1 MPPNGLD
8 CSIDSRNRRRR
19 NLGAFWI
26 VFALQAFAGGG
37 RDEGVV
43 VMGGSRALALLALA
57 LTSAAA
63 GSVLPAAAQRAAND
77 SVQLAGRTVR
87 CKDVRIVTDRGLPS
101 EGAEA
106 SGVLILNPDMLNAQP
121 ATVRLFVFHHE
132 CGHHNVGD
140 SELEA
145 DCWAV
150 GQGVREGW
158 LDAEGLGQ
166 ICQSFDDAPET
177 STHPSGRRRCRNL
190 DQCFASAIASQ
201 RSKAPVSTIATVP
214 PSKPNAISPPRLVS
228 GPTLVSTGT
237 LRYTDT
243 THCQDP
249 IAKLIEG
256 KARPAGCP

>member
-1 MPPNGLD
+1 M
-8 CSIDSRNRRRR
+8 R
-19 NLGAFWI
+19 W
-26 VFALQAFAGGG
+26 
-37 RDEGVV
+37 
-43 VMGGSRALALLALA
+43 SRALAVLVLA
-57 LTSAAA
+57 LTSIAVNPAM
-63 GSVLPAAAQRAAND
+63 LLTPAAAQRPAGD
-77 SVQLAGRTVR
+77 SVQLAGRTVH
-87 CKDVRIVTDRGLPS
+87 CKDVRVVTDRDLPS

-106 SGVLILNPDMLNAQP
+106 PGLLILNPDMLNEQP
-121 ATVRLFVFHHE
+121 AIVRLFVFHHE
-132 CGHHNVGD
+132 CGHHNVGE

-166 ICQSFDDAPET
+166 ICQSFDEAPET

-243 THCQDP
+243 THCEDP